1 MLFNRKK
8 LVMLQNMLPIYGD
21 LAVGSAIKEYIQKL
35 TPYLRQT
42 DVVSYFESFWKFEL
56 SN

>member
-1 MLFNRKK
+1 
-8 LVMLQNMLPIYGD
+8 MLQNMLPIYGD

-56 SN
+56 PN